1 MRRWLSPLALLTLLL
16 GLGSLA
22 HADETPNVAP
32 AGFTALFDGKT
43 LKGWKVLGGKQ
54 EAWVVN
60 EKGGTF
66 HTTKGGGGWLMSEKE
81 YGNFELRL
89 QFKVPAGANSGV
101 ALRAPMKGDPA
112 YQGMEIQI
120 LDDAAPGYKGIQKYQ
135 HTGSIY
141 GVVPSSSQPNK
152 PLGEWNSYRI
162 VCKGTK
168 VTIELN
174 GKTIVDANLDDHK
187 AKHAKAHPG
196 ILRDKGHVGVQ
207 DHGGKIEF
215 RNVFIKELD

>member
-1 MRRWLSPLALLTLLL
+1 MRHVLPLALLIAL
-16 GLGSLA
+16 GA
-22 HADETPNVAP
+22 HAADDKPNVAP
-32 AGFTALFDGKT
+32 EGFTSLFDGKS
-43 LKGWKVLGGKQ
+43 LKGWQVLGGKLESWVADE
-54 EAWVVN
+54 EA
-60 EKGGTF
+60 GTF

-81 YGNFELRL
+81 YANFELRL

-101 ALRAPMKGDPA
+101 ALRAPLKGDPA

-120 LDDAAPGYKGIQKYQ
+120 LDDAAPVYKGIKEWQ

-174 GKTIVDANLDDHK
+174 GTKIVDADLEEHK
-187 AKHAKAHPG
+187 EKHGKAHPG
-196 ILRDKGHVGVQ
+196 ILRDKGFVGVQ

>member
-1 MRRWLSPLALLTLLL
+1 MRHVLPLALLLAFA
-16 GLGSLA
+16 A
-22 HADETPNVAP
+22 HAADEDKPNVAP
-32 AGFTALFDGKT
+32 EGFTSLFDGKT
-43 LKGWKVLGGKQ
+43 LTGWKVHGGKI
-54 EAWVVN
+54 EAWVAD
-60 EKGGTF
+60 EKAGTF

-89 QFKVPAGANSGV
+89 QFKVPKGANSGV

-120 LDDAAPGYKGIQKYQ
+120 LDDPNYKGLQKWQ

-141 GVVPSSSQPNK
+141 GVVASSSQPNK

-162 VCKGTK
+162 VCKGPK
-168 VTIELN
+168 VTVELN
-174 GKTIVDANLDDHK
+174 GTKIVDANLDDHK
-187 AKHAKAHPG
+187 EKHAKAHPG